1 MKDIP
6 NKISFPL
13 SDMRPDSYRML
24 IRVKPE
30 DMSYVVMIIESYDY
44 IGIART
50 VNQSEGVMEIL
61 VSPDFVDI
69 ARAVM
74 NSLKDEIG
82 LVAIRV

>member
-6 NKISFPL
+6 NKISFPIP
-13 SDMRPDSYRML
+13 SVRPDSYRML

-61 VSPDFVDI
+61 VSPDFLDI
-69 ARAVM
+69 TRAVITA
-74 NSLKDEIG
+74 LKDEIG
-82 LVAIRV
+82 LEAIRV